1 MAHVLSGSELT
12 TQRLPRQW
20 SKSYLVVPEAHAIYT
35 ARLNGV
41 PTSNDMVV
49 ELTID
54 NESGTRAEVLP
65 DMMLYVGSVAGGGA
79 GANAYD
85 LGMCRIRKTPIAGT
99 FYIAETSEI
108 AWEDNA
114 YLKICDDYS
123 IWAKPLR
130 IVSQVPYMD
139 WDIAYSNQHAS
150 FDPIPCLGPDG
161 VARLVDATVDVKVGP
176 SSDVLSWVPG
186 STISSYLWTCAGSVS
201 IDDDTA
207 SNTFITFDTAGT
219 YLAYCLIT
227 AANGKTFT
235 GVRYI
240 VVWDDNNLPFM
251 NFEISGGRMDYD
263 SGGCSFEVTLKS
275 TFSVTSLRKRSK
287 VILCTE
293 DYADME
299 AVTLPGQIEG
309 RENILC
315 VGWISNIDTTRQS
328 EYGEISFTVESA
340 EYWMK
345 QIPDYPS
352 GMQLKAGTAA
362 AWTDMPLLSVD
373 RACWHFLHWR
383 STITRMM
390 DVAVTGD
397 ARLATRFNVPR
408 SNLWERIEQVSQPTI
423 FASMGIDNFGRLHI
437 AIDPQ
442 MDIAKSFPVVMTLTD
457 NDIEGEI
464 TWTRRDVNQ
473 IAMLFLSGI
482 SVDTSGAASSFFSM
496 SPGHSYAHHG
506 GEETQDNYLVA
517 SQANS
522 NQLCGLYYG
531 WKNNDP
537 FDMQITFVHS
547 MRILGMWPRQKY
559 HYTCSAANDPRG
571 IGFDRDFYI
580 RQINFSQDPSTG
592 FIEFS
597 ATLEPEC
604 IEGPSVNGDVPTMTT
619 VDFSFPNIK
628 LPKFKTLPID
638 PYIIMPPTM
647 EPTNQPKTVVLYSSD
662 WGVMYTNTFDL
673 LDPLWYFMNN
683 GLSATDMLEI
693 ANLVVTPSGKMYILT
708 SGVNATGWS
717 KVFVT
722 DGPGGVWRQIF
733 SEADYRT
740 QFGFTHAEIN
750 GLGVNPLE
758 DDQIALWGGKTWTNP
773 PFDPGQYY
781 IAILTDEVVAW
792 GGGNAYPRIGY
803 ATLVFTNDGWT
814 AFENQGVGILGNLIV
829 TYCSRFDSS
838 GTLVSAFECDGGA
851 NSGVEVYGC
860 AAGTQDLSYFWK
872 GTYTIL
878 FKTTADGTIYTSQS
892 IVPTGR
898 QGISMSP
905 TGNFGMGNNA
915 TSPVRTSDGGS
926 TWGTAAGTIP
936 VGSTVWE
943 NCKDDFRWIFGGGAT
958 IRLTMDWGAT
968 YVDKMG
974 NLLGLAPL
982 IDIIGIRYIE

>member
-1 MAHVLSGSELT
+1 MAHVLTAPELV

-20 SKSYLVVPEAHAIYT
+20 SKSYLVVPEAHTVYT
-35 ARLNGV
+35 AVLAAL
-41 PTSNDMVV
+41 PSTNDRVAEIVV
-49 ELTID
+49 TTEA
-54 NESGTRAEVLP
+54 GTRAEVLP
-65 DMMLYVGSVAGGGA
+65 DMTLYVGSVAAGA
-79 GANAYD
+79 GAYD
-85 LGMCRIRKTPIAGT
+85 LGMCRIRKTPIAGL
-99 FYIAETSEI
+99 FYIAHTSEI
-108 AWEDNA
+108 VWEMGA
-114 YLKICDDYS
+114 HLTVVDDYQ
-123 IWAKPLR
+123 IWEKPIR
-130 IVSQVPYMD
+130 VVGTTPYMD
-139 WDIAYSNQHAS
+139 WDIAYSNQHTN
-150 FDPIPCLGPDG
+150 FDPVPCLGPDG

-176 SSDVLSWVPG
+176 SADVRSWVHG

-201 IDDDTA
+201 IDDSTA
-207 SNTFITFDTAGT
+207 RNTFITFDTPGT
-219 YLAYCLIT
+219 YLAYCKIT

-240 VVWDDNNLPFM
+240 VIWDDSDLPFM
-251 NFEISGGRMDYD
+251 NFEISSGRMDYS
-263 SGGCSFEVTLKS
+263 SGACSFEVTLKS
-275 TFSVTSLRKRSK
+275 AFSVTNLRKRSK

-315 VGWISNIDTTRQS
+315 VGWIADIDTTRQS

-345 QIPDYPS
+345 KIQDYPF
-352 GMQLKAGTAA
+352 GLEFVTGTPA
-362 AWTDMPLLSVD
+362 AWTSMPLMTID
-373 RACWHFLHWR
+373 RIMFSFLHWR
-383 STITRMM
+383 STLTRIM
-390 DVAVTGD
+390 DTSLTGST
-397 ARLATRFNVPR
+397 LYKTRYYIQNT
-408 SNLWERIEQVSQPTI
+408 NLWEAIQQAASSNI
-423 FASMGIDNFGRLHI
+423 FASAGVDQFGRFFVR
-437 AIDPQ
+437 IDPQ

-457 NDIEGEI
+457 DDIEGEI

-473 IAMLFLSGI
+473 ISMLFLSGI
-482 SVDTSGAASSFFSM
+482 NVDASTAASSFFSM
-496 SPGHSYAHHG
+496 SPGHVYAHHG
-506 GEETQDNYLVA
+506 GEEPQDNYLVA

-531 WKNNDP
+531 WKNDDLY
-537 FDMQITFVHS
+537 DMQITFVHS
-547 MRILGMWPRQKY
+547 MRILGMWPSQKY
-559 HYTCSAANDPRG
+559 NYDCSIANDPRG
-571 IGFDRDFYI
+571 IGFSRDFYI

-604 IEGPSVNGDVPTMTT
+604 IEGPSVNGDVPTMETI
-619 VDFSFPNIK
+619 DFSFPNLK

-638 PYIIMPPTM
+638 PYIILPPTL

-662 WGVMYTNTFDL
+662 WGVMYTNTFDQ
-673 LDPLWYFMNN
+673 LDPLWYFMNS
-683 GLSATDMLEI
+683 GLSTTDMLEI
-693 ANLVVTPSGKMYILT
+693 NNLVVTPSGKMYILT

-722 DGPGGVWRQIF
+722 DGPGGTWRQVF

-750 GLGVNPLE
+750 ALGVNPLE

-773 PFDPGQYY
+773 PYDPGQYY
-781 IAILTDEVVAW
+781 IAILTGESVAW
-792 GGGNAYPRIGY
+792 GGGNAYPRHGA

-851 NSGVEVYGC
+851 NSGVAVYGC
-860 AAGTQDLSYFWK
+860 AAGSQDLSYFWK
-872 GTYTIL
+872 DVYTVL
-878 FKTTADGTIYTSQS
+878 FKTTVDGTVYTSQS
-892 IVPTGR
+892 AVPLGR

-905 TGNFGMGNNA
+905 TGNFGMGCNS

-936 VGSTVWE
+936 IGSIVWE
-943 NCKDDFRWIFGGGAT
+943 NCRDDFRWIFGGGAT

-982 IDIIGIRYIE
+982 IDIIGIRFIE